1 MPATLDLI
9 KSILGPD
16 CPDDITGR
24 RILTYALE
32 REVDPLRYIATRY
45 ELGDVEVM
53 RRTAQWVGL
62 AFAPAIPAST
72 ALDDAPMR
80 LDALAEL
87 RAVPARIGNRDV
99 RFLAP
104 DFFGAL
110 KLRERVLSDASLASR
125 ICLVAETGLRAFV
138 TDAASSQLSERARGG
153 MTRHWPRSSAECDLG
168 DYARHV
174 FVAVIVLLLLALLL
188 VPHIG
193 GLWLLPIWLALLI
206 GPATIR
212 LIAVLRPV
220 WPLVGV
226 SRSPEDADLP
236 IYSILVPLRDE
247 AGMVPQLF
255 EALRALRYPAEKL
268 DIKFVVEDR
277 SPKTIAAVQRLLGDP
292 RFSLVAVPD
301 TLPRTKP
308 KALNYALP
316 LCRGEFVV
324 VYDAEDTPDP
334 DQLWKVAARFAVANQ
349 THCVQAQ
356 LQIDNGRENWLTAG
370 FAGEYAGLF
379 GVLLPALALWGQ
391 VVPLGGT
398 SNHFRIDTLRKLGG
412 WDAFNVTEDAD
423 LGVRLARRG
432 YRIEVIASA
441 TLEEAPSRI
450 RTWVAQRTRWIKG
463 WMQTL
468 IVHGRRPLA
477 LVADIGLGRAIVMI
491 LMMLGMVL
499 GPLLHLVFL
508 ILIGIRL
515 AVGDALL
522 GNNPLWAIMFGL
534 ALVIGYGSAILLN
547 CVGLRRRNRPDLMLA
562 SLALPFY
569 WLLASWAAVR
579 ALRELIQQPYAWS
592 KTPHR
597 AVKRLWDR
605 SVDEP
610 GRVEAARFGRRVR
623 WRPARR
629 AMAFYRKQRRNSL

>member
-1 MPATLDLI
+1 MPATLQLI

-16 CPDDITGR
+16 CPDDITAR
-24 RILTYALE
+24 RILTHALE

-45 ELGDVEVM
+45 QLDAAEVM
-53 RRTAQWVGL
+53 RRTAKWVGL
-62 AFAPAIPAST
+62 GFSPTIPLGA
-72 ALDDAPMR
+72 ALEEGPLR
-80 LDALAEL
+80 LDALADI
-87 RAVPARIGNRDV
+87 RAVPARIGTRDV

-104 DFFGAL
+104 DYFGAL
-110 KLRERVLSDASLASR
+110 QLRERVLADAGLVSR
-125 ICLVAETGLRAFV
+125 TCLVPETGLRGFV
-138 TDAASSQLSERARGG
+138 THTAARQLSDRARSG
-153 MTRHWPRSSAECDLG
+153 MTRHWPRASAECDLG

-206 GPATIR
+206 GSATIR

-220 WPLVGV
+220 WPNPGI
-226 SRSPEDADLP
+226 SRSPEDAELP

-247 AGMVPQLF
+247 ARMVPQLF
-255 EALRALRYPAEKL
+255 EALLALRYPAEKL

-277 SPKTIAAVQRLLGDP
+277 SPTTIAAVQSMLGDP
-292 RFSLVAVPD
+292 RFSLIAVPD

-316 LCRGEFVV
+316 LCQGEFVV

-334 DQLWKVAARFAVANQ
+334 NQLWKVAARFASAPQ
-349 THCVQAQ
+349 IHCIQAQ

-370 FAGEYAGLF
+370 FAAEYAGLF
-379 GVLLPALALWGQ
+379 GVLLPALARWGQ

-398 SNHFRIDTLRKLGG
+398 SNHFRLETLRKLGG

-432 YRIEVIASA
+432 YRVDVMASA
-441 TLEEAPSRI
+441 TLEEAPARI
-450 RTWVAQRTRWIKG
+450 STWVAQRTRWIKG

-477 LVADIGLGRAIVMI
+477 LVADIGPGRAIVLI

-508 ILIGIRL
+508 LLVAIRL
-515 AVGDALL
+515 TVGDALL
-522 GNNPLWAIMFGL
+522 GNNPLWAMMFTV
-534 ALVIGYGSAILLN
+534 AVVIGYGSAILLN
-547 CVGLRRRNRPDLMLA
+547 CIGLRRRNRSDLMFALVM
-562 SLALPFY
+562 LPFY

-597 AVKRLWDR
+597 AVRRLWGR
-605 SVDEP
+605 SFGEP
-610 GRVEAARFGRRVR
+610 GRVEAARFGRQLR

-629 AMAFYRKQRRNSL
+629 LMALHRKQRRNSL